1 MYAAPPSL
9 QAEVFTRLPDALRV
23 PERESSWVAHRG
35 QGRLHS
41 FLEGPSFDR
50 DGNLF
55 CIDVAHGRIFKIQPG
70 GEWTVFTEY
79 DGTPNGLKLHKDGR
93 LFVTDRRRGLL
104 CFDQETAKMTVVM
117 DYPHQEGFKAL
128 NDLVFSSNGALFFTD
143 PGESGLNNPN
153 GRVYRLRASGELD
166 LLSDQLAGPNG
177 LVLNKTE
184 TALLVGVTLSNAVI
198 RIPLRPNYAGVGR
211 AGMFIRLSGS
221 PAGPDGMAL
230 DRDGNIVVVHAGF
243 GVVWVFSP
251 MGEPLFRINTCA
263 GLRVTNVTYG
273 GPDSRTLFITEA
285 EQGVIMKVQLPVA
298 GEPMFG
304 LS

>member
-9 QAEVFTRLPDALRV
+9 QAEVFTSLPDALRV
-23 PERESSWVAHRG
+23 PGRESSWAAHRG
-35 QGRLHS
+35 AGRLHS

-55 CIDVAHGRIFKIQPG
+55 CVDVAHGRIFKVLPS

-79 DGTPNGLKLHKDGR
+79 DGIPNGLKLHKDGR
-93 LFVTDRRRGLL
+93 LFVTDRKRGLL
-104 CFDQETAKMTVVM
+104 SFDRDTAEMTVVV

-128 NDLVFSSNGALFFTD
+128 NDLVFSSTGDLYFTD
-143 PGESGLNNPN
+143 PGESALNNPT
-153 GRVYRLRASGELD
+153 GRVYRLRASGGLD
-166 LLSDQLAGPNG
+166 LLCDGLAGPNG
-177 LVLNKTE
+177 LVLNKPE

-198 RIPLRPNYAGVGR
+198 RVPLRPGYAGVGR
-211 AGMFIRLSGS
+211 VGMFIRLSGS

-230 DRDGNIVVVHAGF
+230 DRDGNIVVVHAAF

-263 GLRVTNVTYG
+263 GLRVTNVAYG
-273 GPDSRTLFITEA
+273 GPDGRTLFITEA
-285 EQGVIMKVQLPVA
+285 EEGVIMKVRLPVA
-298 GEPMFG
+298 GEPMYG